1 MASFSIHDL
10 LGLNKDKQRT
20 GSKCE
25 TGVGSFF
32 KPQKESRQEHTEE
45 DDDVID
51 VESYDEDNSHQL
63 VTVEVRTMRHASN
76 RSSSRKR
83 KRTEPAKE
91 RESTPDTDGE
101 WSAQTMLNVLSH
113 ALVLK
118 IYN

>member
-1 MASFSIHDL
+1 MDSFSIHDL

-32 KPQKESRQEHTEE
+32 KPQKESRREHTKE

-101 WSAQTMLNVLSH
+101 
-113 ALVLK
+113 
-118 IYN
+118 